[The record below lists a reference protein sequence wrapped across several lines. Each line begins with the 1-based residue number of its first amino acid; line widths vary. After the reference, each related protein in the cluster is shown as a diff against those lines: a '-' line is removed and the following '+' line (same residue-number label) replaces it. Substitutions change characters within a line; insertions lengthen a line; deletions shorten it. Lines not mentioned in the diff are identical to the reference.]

1 VTTKQRLERVEHLL
15 DLVGLSGQA
24 AQRPG
29 YGDALLQQ
37 VVRAEGMTAIISTH
51 DLTLQ
56 EIADQTVRLA
66 DGVLV

>member
-1 VTTKQRLERVEHLL
+1 
-15 DLVGLSGQA
+15 
-24 AQRPG
+24 
-29 YGDALLQQ
+29 
-37 VVRAEGMTAIISTH
+37 MTAIISTH